1 VKNSAEKI
9 KSRFLKVLAIYLAIL
24 IVLQLIGIAYTLHE
38 PSLHRGIP
46 LAIFLGTILP
56 ILLALIFM
64 RFVKIA

>member
-9 KSRFLKVLAIYLAIL
+9 KSRFLTVLAIYLAIL
-24 IVLQLIGIAYTLHE
+24 IILQLIGIAYILHE

>member
-1 VKNSAEKI
+1 MKSSSENV
-9 KSRFLKVLAIYLAIL
+9 KSRFLKVLVMYLVIL
-24 IVLQLIGIAYTLHE
+24 IILQLIGITYILHE
-38 PSLHRGIP
+38 PSLHRGVP

>member
-1 VKNSAEKI
+1 MKDSAEEI

-24 IVLQLIGIAYTLHE
+24 IVLQLIGIAYILHE

>member
-1 VKNSAEKI
+1 VKDSAEKI

-24 IVLQLIGIAYTLHE
+24 IVLQLIGIAYILHE

>member
-1 VKNSAEKI
+1 MKNSAEKI

-24 IVLQLIGIAYTLHE
+24 IILQLIGIAYILHE

>member
-1 VKNSAEKI
+1 VKDSAEKI

-24 IVLQLIGIAYTLHE
+24 IILQLIGIAYILHE

>member
-24 IVLQLIGIAYTLHE
+24 IVLQLIGIAYILHE

>member
-1 VKNSAEKI
+1 MKDSAEKI
-9 KSRFLKVLAIYLAIL
+9 KSKLLKVLAIYLAIL
-24 IVLQLIGIAYTLHE
+24 IILQLIGIAYILHE

-64 RFVKIA
+64 RFVRIA

>member
-1 VKNSAEKI
+1 MKNSAEKI
-9 KSRFLKVLAIYLAIL
+9 KSRFLTVLAIYLAIL
-24 IVLQLIGIAYTLHE
+24 IILQLIGIAYILHE